1 MTDLT
6 NLTNGS
12 KKKKNI
18 FKNSRILKFLFFVA
32 DWLYKKIGV
41 SLAALVFT
49 GYEAAQKYYERSFFY
64 RLFQGYEPSPV
75 KTPVRK
81 LKKAIMVKCE
91 NGVVIRGVKETADR
105 ILSADLRTIGVFFI
119 ALGFYSSLM
128 YLVRVYVFMDPSTM
142 LLDLFVGIG
151 LVVISAL
158 FIVFGKGSLYGFLHG
173 SFLCNALFFRFL
185 RFPERSER
193 GGDIQKEAVRNPKVK
208 SIVCFSVGMA
218 LGIMTYFI
226 KTPVGS
232 LSALCLVFAG
242 AAAVYAVLCCPEAG
256 FLLFLVAVPFL
267 PPGGLVITGGGPC
280 VLISLCYF
288 LKLVRGKR
296 TFEFEVFDLF
306 VLMFSGIVF
315 FGGAVSV
322 SKGGSLRPA
331 LMYVCFTLIYFAAVN
346 MIRSKEMIKRSVY
359 ALMFSG
365 FVVSAYGIYQNYF
378 GVTAQ
383 IWQDSSMFA
392 NISGRVV
399 STLENPNVLA
409 EYLILVIPFTIV
421 SLILAGSI
429 KKSAPYV
436 ACALFSV
443 MCLVYTWSRG
453 SWLGIIFAL
462 LLLFVIMHRK
472 ALVAYLGILLLVPFA
487 PAVLPASVIQRI
499 TTIGNIADTSTSYR
513 VSIWQASLAMIR
525 DYMFTGIGV
534 GQEAFRLVY
543 PEYSLAGIESAP
555 HSHNL
560 YLQICIEFG
569 LAGILVFGLV
579 VFFFVQHC
587 FTAIKKADEKY
598 VRLLAAGGL
607 CAVAGF
613 LLNGLTDYVWYNY
626 RVYLMF
632 WLVISITVAV
642 CRFGRRND
650 AAMPK

>member
-1 MTDLT
+1 MTDLK
-6 NLTNGS
+6 NDS
-12 KKKKNI
+12 KRKKNI
-18 FKNSRILKFLFFVA
+18 FKNSRILRFLFFVA

-41 SLAALVFT
+41 SLAAFVFT
-49 GYEAAQKYYERSFFY
+49 GYEAAQKYYEGSFFY

-91 NGVVIRGVKETADR
+91 NGVAIRGVKKAVDAV
-105 ILSADLRTIGVFFI
+105 LSADLRTIGTFFV

-128 YLVRVYVFMDPSTM
+128 YLIRVYVFIDPDTM

-151 LVVISAL
+151 LVVISSL
-158 FIVFGKGSLYGFLHG
+158 FIIFGKGSLYGFLHG
-173 SFLCNALFFRFL
+173 SFYCNALFFRFL
-185 RFPERSER
+185 RFPERNER
-193 GGDIQKEAVRNPKVK
+193 GGDVQKTPVRNPKVK

-288 LKLVRGKR
+288 LKLIRGKR
-296 TFEFEVFDLF
+296 TFEFEIFDLF
-306 VLMFSGIVF
+306 VLMFGGVMF
-315 FGGAVSV
+315 FGGAISV

-346 MIRSKEMIKRSVY
+346 MIRSREMIKRSVY

-365 FVVSAYGIYQNYF
+365 FVVSAYGVYQNYF
-378 GVTAQ
+378 GITAQ

-392 NISGRVV
+392 DISGRVV

-409 EYLILVIPFTIV
+409 EYLILVIPFMIV
-421 SLILAGSI
+421 SAILAGSI
-429 KKSAPYV
+429 KKGAPFAV
-436 ACALFSV
+436 CTLFSA
-443 MCLVYTWSRG
+443 MCLLYTWSRG

-462 LLLFVIMHRK
+462 LILFVVINRK
-472 ALVAYLGILLLVPFA
+472 AIVVYLGMLLLLPFA
-487 PAVLPASVIQRI
+487 PFVLPNAIVQRI
-499 TTIGNIADTSTSYR
+499 TTIGNIADSSTSYR
-513 VSIWQASLAMIR
+513 VSIWHASLDMIR
-525 DYMFTGIGV
+525 DYMVSGIGV

-560 YLQICIEFG
+560 YLQIGIG
-569 LAGILVFGLV
+569 LGLVGLLVFLLV
-579 VFFFVQHC
+579 VFFFVQQC
-587 FTAIKKADEKY
+587 FTAIKQSEEKY
-598 VRLLAAGGL
+598 VKLLAAGGL

-642 CRFGRRND
+642 CRFGRKNN
-650 AAMPK
+650 AAGAK